1 MNFGKKV
8 PYFPSAAL
16 RTHYRLPGWGGWVEE
31 RIAEKKFTNV
41 AIILGGRGPGK
52 VSIGIGVEVGWWW

>member
-8 PYFPSAAL
+8 PYFPRAAL
-16 RTHYRLPGWGGWVEE
+16 RPQYPLPVWGGWVEE
-31 RIAEKKFTNV
+31 RISEKKFANV

-52 VSIGIGVEVGWWW
+52 VSIGIGVEVRWWW